1 MLPPRDETVNAC
13 WSSLDES
20 SSFVFDCCGHAP
32 PPNSMPPNETGE
44 VSRLLD
50 AWRGGEDSALERLM
64 PLVYDELHALA
75 HRQLRGERE
84 GHTLQTTALLHEAYL
99 RLMGTDVPWEGR
111 VHFFAVAA
119 RAMRRVLVD
128 HARGLGREKRGG
140 GAAAVT
146 LDENL
151 SSGAPGADLLDL
163 DEALERLAAL
173 DDRKARA
180 IELHYFGGLEYS
192 EIGQALGISEAT
204 VHRDLRMAR
213 AWLQRELVDTEPA

>member
-1 MLPPRDETVNAC
+1 MPSDE
-13 WSSLDES
+13 
-20 SSFVFDCCGHAP
+20 P
-32 PPNSMPPNETGE
+32 GE

-75 HRQLRGERE
+75 HRQLRSERE

-99 RLMGTDVPWEGR
+99 RLMGADVPWEGR

-128 HARGLGREKRGG
+128 HARGLHREKRGA
-140 GAAAVT
+140 GAMPVT

-151 SSGAPGADLLDL
+151 ASRGRGSDLLDL
-163 DEALERLAAL
+163 DEALERLAAR
-173 DDRKARA
+173 DERKARA

-213 AWLQRELVDTEPA
+213 AWLQRELGGAERA

>member
-1 MLPPRDETVNAC
+1 MTAH
-13 WSSLDES
+13 ES
-20 SSFVFDCCGHAP
+20 
-32 PPNSMPPNETGE
+32 GE

-50 AWRGGEDSALERLM
+50 AWRGGEEAALERLM

-75 HRQLRGERE
+75 HRQLRAEHP

-99 RLMGTDVPWEGR
+99 RLVGADVPWEGR

-128 HARGLGREKRGG
+128 HARALRRDKRGG
-140 GAAAVT
+140 GVAPVT
-146 LDENL
+146 LDESL
-151 SSGAPGADLLDL
+151 QGAAVPDMIGL

-173 DDRKARA
+173 DERKARA
-180 IELHYFGGLEYS
+180 IELHYFAGLEYE
-192 EIGQALGISEAT
+192 EIATVLAISPAT

-213 AWLQRELVDTEPA
+213 AWLQRELADGTSDA